1 MTDVFAMQ
9 DEIAY
14 AITTALKG
22 RLGGALAGPRH
33 YTPRLPAYETFLR
46 GRAKGLFEQ
55 AIALDAEYAD
65 PHAELALGYFIC
77 GMHGI
82 RAMREVAPFVRAEV
96 DRALDLNPSDP
107 RPRFLL
113 GAIALVHDYDWKA
126 AETHF
131 DASMNATAVSGH
143 ARWIY
148 ASLYLRG
155 LGRFEE
161 SADEMGRAV
170 QQDPLNA
177 TWHAIWA
184 AHLFDAKRLDQA
196 ITEALRATELE
207 PNYFLAHHLLG
218 EAYWASGKWNEAM
231 AAFERS
237 YQLAPWA
244 VATGWLAGALW
255 QRGEKA
261 RAEQLIMEMGDSP
274 MPLWGRVVYHLHTS
288 DLDAAAEWYQRMID
302 HRDPFALVYAR
313 SSMVQPLREH
323 HRWPALAARMRLT
336 ALATST

>member
-1 MTDVFAMQ
+1 VIARTSAFSFKGKNEDVRHIAQALGVTNVLEGSVRRAGDRIRVTAQLIAADDGTHLWSERYDRPVTDVFAMQ
-9 DEIAY
+9 DEIAS

-22 RLGGALAGPRH
+22 RLGGALASPRH
-33 YTPRLPAYETFLR
+33 YTPRLSAYETFLR
-46 GRAKGLFEQ
+46 GRAHLTQFTPDAWNRAKGLFEQ

-82 RAMREVAPFVRAEV
+82 RPMREVAPFVRAEV

-131 DASMNATAVSGH
+131 AASMNVPDVSGH

-170 QQDPLNA
+170 QHDPLNA
-177 TWHAIWA
+177 TWHAIWG
-184 AHLFDAKRLDQA
+184 AHLFDAKRFDQA
-196 ITEALRATELE
+196 IDEGLRATELE
-207 PNYFLAHHLLG
+207 PNYFRTASSGRGVLG
-218 EAYWASGKWNEAM
+218 E
-231 AAFERS
+231 R
-237 YQLAPWA
+237 
-244 VATGWLAGALW
+244 
-255 QRGEKA
+255 
-261 RAEQLIMEMGDSP
+261 
-274 MPLWGRVVYHLHTS
+274 
-288 DLDAAAEWYQRMID
+288 
-302 HRDPFALVYAR
+302 
-313 SSMVQPLREH
+313 
-323 HRWPALAARMRLT
+323 
-336 ALATST
+336 